1 MQICISPIDSERA
14 LSRFFL
20 LNSVPFLFLSTQT
33 LLLSQY
39 SASLSLPFLLLNL
52 PYISDW
58 TYSNPPSFL
67 ILSSASFV
75 FFANLSKPASPS
87 TCFYSKS
94 ASSFF
99 GNLNSQVSTILCLH
113 PATREFEASPLH
125 CACFPIQSSVFSRG
139 QLCAGFGDIHFWCLV
154 SQSVD
159 KNSKNEKKSV
169 NPPSS
174 ELFSSLS
181 TLGWPEHQKSRP
193 LFEAGLCFFRPAV
206 IFTLAER
213 GEKSVRRGEN

>member
-1 MQICISPIDSERA
+1 MDSLEEKGVKGRGSFGSLRVLGIGSCA
-14 LSRFFL
+14 NLYLANRFRKSSEPFLSFKFCF
-20 LNSVPFLFLSTQT
+20 FLFLSTQT

-94 ASSFF
+94 VSFF
-99 GNLNSQVSTILCLH
+99 WEPKLSSLDHSLPSSSISRVQSFLPPLCLL
-113 PATREFEASPLH
+113 PYP
-125 CACFPIQSSVFSRG
+125 V
-139 QLCAGFGDIHFWCLV
+139 LCLL
-154 SQSVD
+154 
-159 KNSKNEKKSV
+159 ERT
-169 NPPSS
+169 
-174 ELFSSLS
+174 
-181 TLGWPEHQKSRP
+181 TLCQIW
-193 LFEAGLCFFRPAV
+193 
-206 IFTLAER
+206 
-213 GEKSVRRGEN
+213 

>member
-1 MQICISPIDSERA
+1 MQGGEKPRKGETFSFCLFFCKQLWALDSLEEKGVRGVEVLGPWGSSESEAVQICISPINSERA

-75 FFANLSKPASPS
+75 FFANLSEPASPS

-94 ASSFF
+94 VSFF
-99 GNLNSQVSTILCLH
+99 CVKSFGVTYCRLTKPKFIL
-113 PATREFEASPLH
+113 EKVEANVDTSD
-125 CACFPIQSSVFSRG
+125 
-139 QLCAGFGDIHFWCLV
+139 GFDFGHRW
-154 SQSVD
+154 
-159 KNSKNEKKSV
+159 
-169 NPPSS
+169 
-174 ELFSSLS
+174 
-181 TLGWPEHQKSRP
+181 
-193 LFEAGLCFFRPAV
+193 
-206 IFTLAER
+206 
-213 GEKSVRRGEN
+213 